1 MYKPAKG
8 SDYVG
13 KELFPPFCKHKT
25 NPWITQSSHYCKIML
40 GKNSFTLR
48 TTLSSVQRLARI
60 LHKVLQIQI
69 GGLVVS
75 ERSEE
80 REMTQTLC
88 SNLMTFTLLFCF
100 SRFLVFINVKS

>member
-60 LHKVLQIQI
+60 LHKLLQIQI

-80 REMTQTLC
+80 RGNDTKSMLKAYDIYII
-88 SNLMTFTLLFCF
+88 LLFQYSF
-100 SRFLVFINVKS
+100 

>member
-1 MYKPAKG
+1 MW
-8 SDYVG
+8 G
-13 KELFPPFCKHKT
+13 KSYFHHFVNIKT

-60 LHKVLQIQI
+60 LHKLLQIQI

-80 REMTQTLC
+80 RGNDTKSMLKAYDIYII
-88 SNLMTFTLLFCF
+88 LLFQYSF
-100 SRFLVFINVKS
+100 